1 MVVGTTFY
9 VPYNKMDFQTVEST
23 QEQLGKGP
31 VVGMIVFVCI
41 AYTVLVFWAWRED
54 QKDQYKVHVITNSA
68 KERALNKNTKWFDF
82 R

>member
-1 MVVGTTFY
+1 MPTVTSKPMVVGTTFY

-41 AYTVLVFWAWRED
+41 AYTILVFWAWRED
-54 QKDQYKVHVITNSA
+54 QKDQYKVIG
-68 KERALNKNTKWFDF
+68 
-82 R
+82 